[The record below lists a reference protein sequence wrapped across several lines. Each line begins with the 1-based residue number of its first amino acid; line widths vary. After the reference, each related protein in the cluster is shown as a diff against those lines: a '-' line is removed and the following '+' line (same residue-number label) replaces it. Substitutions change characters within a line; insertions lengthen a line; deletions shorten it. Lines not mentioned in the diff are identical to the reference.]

1 MKEKLW
7 WIAISPVV
15 FKCSETTSVS
25 LWGWRASLAL
35 GWETELATSAQ
46 HLLRAQLEA
55 ISRVWKGHSWIS
67 RLSSKINDSWQS
79 VYVRVCVFPLNVTLS
94 LAGGVPLISG
104 LCDPHSRHWRLMPSS
119 HKSEGSPWQQGPD
132 STTSSYICSNYTLA
146 ELRGC
151 LYRKAADS
159 IARCEA
165 HRFHRYELCSV
176 I

>member
-1 MKEKLW
+1 MQQNYTLRDTRNIANTMKEKLW

-104 LCDPHSRHWRLMPSS
+104 LCDPHSRHWKINAILTQERGITMTAGARQHNVQLHLFKLHISGIKRLFIP
-119 HKSEGSPWQQGPD
+119 K
-132 STTSSYICSNYTLA
+132 
-146 ELRGC
+146 GC
-151 LYRKAADS
+151 W
-159 IARCEA
+159 
-165 HRFHRYELCSV
+165 
-176 I
+176 